1 VPLGEMLAAIL
12 GAVQRRPMRDRIAD
26 AARSLGDPAL
36 GPLLD
41 SATRG

>member
-1 VPLGEMLAAIL
+1 
-12 GAVQRRPMRDRIAD
+12 MRDRIAD